1 MGANAITRG
10 ILIGGS
16 FGAFATALGIVEHGY
31 FISMGFGA
39 IMGFLA
45 GATHILLARKKKNK
59 EK

>member
-16 FGAFATALGIVEHGY
+16 LGAIATALGVIEHGY
-31 FISMGFGA
+31 FISVGFGA

-45 GATHILLARKKKNK
+45 GATHIIFARKRKNR
-59 EK
+59 E